1 MCIYIYMCVCV
12 LYVCMGIHVER
23 ESEVMLFVE
32 CDERWDCVC
41 DV

>member
-1 MCIYIYMCVCV
+1 MCVWCICAWA
-12 LYVCMGIHVER
+12 YMWRER
-23 ESEVMLFVE
+23 ESDVMLFVE